1 MDLTLEVL
9 VDLAGPIEDESRASE
24 KLREMLRDDAT
35 DADIETLMTEAL
47 SGTELYHNRALQ
59 DVINNIGERIGF
71 TVEYGVSVLHKARL
85 LTLP

>member
-9 VDLAGPIEDESRASE
+9 VDLAGPIEDESIASE

-35 DADIETLMTEAL
+35 DADIETPMTEAL
-47 SGTELYHNRALQ
+47 SGTERYHNRALQ

-71 TVEYGVSVLHKARL
+71 AVEYGVSVLHKARL